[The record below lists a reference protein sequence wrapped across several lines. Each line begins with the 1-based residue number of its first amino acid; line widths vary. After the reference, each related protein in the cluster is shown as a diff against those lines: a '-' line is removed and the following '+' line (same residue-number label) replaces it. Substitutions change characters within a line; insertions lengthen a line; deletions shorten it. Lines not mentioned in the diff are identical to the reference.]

1 MTTYLTTL
9 SEINDVQPI
18 SVNLDPDRVNAF
30 ILQAQVYG
38 LQNVV
43 GPALYTRIVTEVGSG
58 TVSAAIVALE
68 PLYKP
73 YLAHQV
79 VSAMYRTHGV
89 EITRYGVNQKVTPI
103 TENATLNERMRLANE
118 IGGYSVTDATMLL
131 DYICNNRADYPEYVA
146 DPNGRPVGQ
155 VGTPRIVSSMMRP
168 NIYR

>member
-1 MTTYLTTL
+1 MSTYLIL
-9 SEINDVQPI
+9 SAEINAIQPI
-18 SVNLDPDRVNAF
+18 SVNIDPERLNAF
-30 ILQAQVYG
+30 ILQAQVYS

-43 GPALYTRIVTEVGSG
+43 GPSLYNRIITEVGSG
-58 TVSAAIVALE
+58 TPSAAVVALE
-68 PLYKP
+68 TLYKP

-118 IGGYSVTDATMLL
+118 IGGYAVTDATLLL
-131 DYICNNRADYPEYVA
+131 DYICNNSGDYPEYVA

-155 VGTPRIVSSMMRP
+155 VGTPRIVSSMMRK

>member
-1 MTTYLTTL
+1 MSTYLITL
-9 SEINDVQPI
+9 DEINAIQPI
-18 SVNLDPDRVNAF
+18 SVNIDDTRIKAF

-43 GPALYTRIVTEVGSG
+43 GPALYARIIAEVASPPP
-58 TVSAAIVALE
+58 SAAIAALE
-68 PLYKP
+68 AYYHP

-79 VSAMYRTHGV
+79 VSAMYRTHGI

-103 TENATLNERMRLANE
+103 TENASLTERMRLANE
-118 IGGYSVTDATMLL
+118 IGGYSVTDATLLL
-131 DYICNNRADYPEYVA
+131 DYICNNSGDYPEYAA

-155 VGTPRIVSSMMRP
+155 VGTPRIVSSMMRK